1 MQNKS
6 LIYWVFQNIGQFL
19 CPKKPFSLIFIGI
32 KVGVYKENV
41 MPDKMLKFVNVGM
54 QMPTKRTSGA
64 RTKDFKEIYD
74 AFIHEKAKEQS
85 SRC

>member
-1 MQNKS
+1 
-6 LIYWVFQNIGQFL
+6 
-19 CPKKPFSLIFIGI
+19 
-32 KVGVYKENV
+32 

-85 SRC
+85 SRCSQ